1 MEAMMSV
8 QAKAGH
14 PGHLPGKDG
23 TGQAGALW
31 PPCSQP
37 EATWPGKLHC
47 PPSFPVPQ
55 QSC

>member
-14 PGHLPGKDG
+14 LGHLPGKDG
-23 TGQAGALW
+23 AGQAGALR